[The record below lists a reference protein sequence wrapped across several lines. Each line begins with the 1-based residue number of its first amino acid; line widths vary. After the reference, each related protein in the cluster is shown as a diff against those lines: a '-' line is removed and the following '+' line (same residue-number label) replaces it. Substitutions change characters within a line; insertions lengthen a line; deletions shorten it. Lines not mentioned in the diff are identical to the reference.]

1 MNIDSKIVSDN
12 EYFIHF
18 QYITTQTEVD
28 IDIHNII
35 NYIRLKYT
43 LDNFQYMIEY
53 DNIEYSILNID
64 KLNQSIKCKLL
75 LTKLNNKLTTLP
87 KNTICNLN
95 ICLKTEIKSPELF
108 IK

>member
-1 MNIDSKIVSDN
+1 MNIDCTIVSDN
-12 EYFIHF
+12 EYYIHF

-28 IDIHNII
+28 IDIHKII